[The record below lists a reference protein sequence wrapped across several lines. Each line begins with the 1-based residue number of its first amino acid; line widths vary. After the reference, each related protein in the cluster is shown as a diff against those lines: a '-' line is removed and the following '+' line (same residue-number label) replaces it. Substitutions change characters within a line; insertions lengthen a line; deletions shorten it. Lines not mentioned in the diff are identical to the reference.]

1 MKTNGNGMVV
11 SDMMTYDDLYRCLE
25 LDRNE
30 MIEVLVESRVQA
42 YIEYDGLIES
52 LQNLYSINGIH
63 MEPEFY
69 LQDDSILYDALFSG
83 VKEVYN
89 NRSNQE
95 IVDYYRENEPY
106 VFGMADSLQKLFE
119 R

>member
-1 MKTNGNGMVV
+1 
-11 SDMMTYDDLYRCLE
+11 
-25 LDRNE
+25 
-30 MIEVLVESRVQA
+30 
-42 YIEYDGLIES
+42 
-52 LQNLYSINGIH
+52 